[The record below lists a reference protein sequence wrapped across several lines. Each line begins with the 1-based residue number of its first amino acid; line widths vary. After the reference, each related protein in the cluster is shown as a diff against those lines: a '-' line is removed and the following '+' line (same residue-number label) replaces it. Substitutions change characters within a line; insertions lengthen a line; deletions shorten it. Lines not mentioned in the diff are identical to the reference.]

1 MSTPA
6 PYGAPSTDPQVSDW
20 ATNDEGASDERAL
33 IQAARAA
40 LKAQTGVQMR
50 HVKIKRIFDFWQAQA
65 RAEAGFVEWLLD
77 YADPTG
83 EHATNNVLRQYAKEL
98 AA

>member
-1 MSTPA
+1 MTATA
-6 PYGAPSTDPQVSDW
+6 PHGATSNDPQVSDW

-50 HVKIKRIFDFWQAQA
+50 HVKIKRIYDFWQAQA

-83 EHATNNVLRQYAKEL
+83 EQATNNVLRAEAKAL